1 MPIKISPNR
10 MELLKLK
17 KRAEMAKRG
26 HKLLRDKLDEL
37 MKNFMAILDRIIEVR
52 RRAEEELKESYTLSV
67 LTRGQMFGGEF
78 QESILYP
85 RLRLGVD
92 IREKTLLNVRIPEI
106 TLQEEGEVDCYS
118 LALTP
123 AILDTT
129 VLQMEKT
136 LFLLGELAEVEKTA
150 EVLAEEIEKT
160 RRRVNALEY
169 VLIPQL
175 QDNIKFITMK
185 LDEIE
190 RESRTRVMKVK
201 EMLEQER
208 AREFWS

>member
-37 MKNFMAILDRIIEVR
+37 MKHFMAILDRIIEVR
-52 RRAEEELKESYTLSV
+52 RQTEEELKESYTLSA
-67 LTRGQMFGGEF
+67 LTRGQMLGGEF
-78 QESILYP
+78 EESVLCP
-85 RLRLGVD
+85 RVRLGVD

-118 LALTP
+118 LVLTP

-136 LFLLGELAEVEKTA
+136 LLLLGELAEVEKTA

-190 RESRTRVMKVK
+190 RESRIRVMKVK
-201 EMLEQER
+201 EMLEEER
-208 AREFWS
+208 AR